1 MTTQPTPERPS
12 EQNINSETLE
22 AVEQQQLSLKL
33 ELERLYRDVA
43 QLRGWIQMLVSGL
56 VLAILIAIIISSWL
70 TYRLLVQQQL
80 TRQEAGKTATDQANM
95 LEQVE
100 QLQQQLQS
108 LTQQVSQQSTEL
120 TDTTQNTQQELQQL
134 RDRLKQVEA
143 KQRQKPLVSPSSPS
157 ETTVQ
162 PSPSPSPELQE

>member
-12 EQNINSETLE
+12 EQKMNGDALE
-22 AVEQQQLSLKL
+22 AVEQQQLSQKL

-70 TYRLLVQQQL
+70 TYRLLVQQQM
-80 TRQEAGKTATDQANM
+80 TRQEATKASTDQAKT

-108 LTQQVSQQSTEL
+108 LTEQASQQSTEL

-134 RDRLKQVEA
+134 SDRLQQLEEN
-143 KQRQKPLVSPSSPS
+143 QPQKPFVSPS
-157 ETTVQ
+157 Q
-162 PSPSPSPELQE
+162 PSKTTSPTPSPRPELQD

>member
-12 EQNINSETLE
+12 EQKMNADTLE
-22 AVEQQQLSLKL
+22 AIEQQQLSQKL
-33 ELERLYRDVA
+33 ELERLYRDVT

-70 TYRLLVQQQL
+70 TYRLLIQQQM
-80 TRQEAGKTATDQANM
+80 TRQEATKASTDQTKI

-100 QLQQQLQS
+100 QLQQKLQS
-108 LTQQVSQQSTEL
+108 LTEQASQQSTEL

-134 RDRLKQVEA
+134 SDRLQQLEEN
-143 KQRQKPLVSPSSPS
+143 QPQKPFVSPSKPSKTTSPNL
-157 ETTVQ
+157 
-162 PSPSPSPELQE
+162 SPRPELQD